1 MMGNA
6 LALRRLLRALGA
18 CVALCG
24 AALGGLLALAWL
36 AGRDARPPWAVL
48 LGTAAGIGRG
58 LPLVWPSNRTRVWRR
73 LRAVGETLCSLAVVL
88 GVWVGIPLVVW
99 ARRHFRSDTRRAA
112 CVMWI
117 VRLRRMRVCRPC
129 VRRAEKGTVWRQPK
143 RKPRRLQ

>member
-1 MMGNA
+1 LMGDA
-6 LALRRLLRALGA
+6 LALRRLLRDLGT
-18 CVALCG
+18 CVALCV
-24 AALGGLLALAWL
+24 AALSGSLALAWL
-36 AGRDARPPWAVL
+36 AGRDARQRWVVL
-48 LGTAAGIGRG
+48 PGTAAGIALG
-58 LPLVWPSNRTRVWRR
+58 LVWPSNRARVWRG

-129 VRRAEKGTVWRQPK
+129 ARRAEKGTVWRQPK
-143 RKPRRLQ
+143 RKPRRLQV